1 MGKLKI
7 LLLLGISLYSTE
19 LFGQEKYRISGTIK
33 DGLNDH
39 FIQGALITIRETA
52 FSALSME
59 GGAFTLENLYPDRFV
74 LNINVSGYQSY
85 QAQINLKSNLNLGVI
100 TLFPVGYENPE
111 DMALHKTIRA
121 TNIAELFSRRP
132 NFIGGNQ
139 VFGIPPEPKRLIGN
153 YYLDPKW
160 NKASILYYKDMK
172 VVEGYFVRYN
182 ISSNNFE
189 MRDEGTDLVSTI
201 PGFRVQNIVWIDSE
215 HNIPRYFV
223 NGMDFKL
230 DGSPISGFFE
240 VLIDG
245 KIPLLRRTEAVVKP
259 SNYNQAL
266 MIGERNDKIIKRNV
280 YYYLNDRE
288 INLIPKEK
296 RKFYKIFGEYSSEI
310 EQFVKDNAVNIRQ
323 PSGYF
328 TIFTQYNSKFE
339 GFESLIPQFIEN

>member
-1 MGKLKI
+1 MGKIKI
-7 LLLLGISLYSTE
+7 LLLLGLLICSMSLSAQDRYTIT
-19 LFGQEKYRISGTIK
+19 GIIK
-33 DGLNDH
+33 DGLNDQY
-39 FIQGALITIRETA
+39 IKGAIITIRETA
-52 FSALSME
+52 FSAVSKE
-59 GGAFTLENLYPDRFV
+59 GGAFLIENVYPDRFV
-74 LNINVSGYQSY
+74 ININISGYQAY
-85 QAQINLKSNLNLGVI
+85 QAQINLKSDLNLGTI
-100 TLFPVGYENPE
+100 TLFPMGYENPD
-111 DMALHKTIRA
+111 DMALQKTIRA
-121 TNIAELFSRRP
+121 TNIAELFSKRP

-160 NKASILYYKDMK
+160 NKASILLYKDME

-189 MRDEGTDLVSTI
+189 MRDGGSDQVSII
-201 PGFRVQNIVWIDSE
+201 PGFRVQNIVWVDSE

-230 DGSPISGFFE
+230 EGSPISGFFE
-240 VLIDG
+240 VLVEG
-245 KIPLLRRTEAVVKP
+245 QMPLLRRTEAVIKP

-266 MIGERNDKIIKRNV
+266 MIGERNDQIIKRNV
-280 YYYLNDRE
+280 YYYLKDKE
-288 INLIPKEK
+288 IILIPKEK
-296 RKFYKIFGEYSSEI
+296 RKFYKIFGEYAAEI

-339 GFESLIPQFIEN
+339 GFESLIPKLIDN